1 LFWNNFPSIY
11 PCQAFYFFQTCTASF
26 CLSVLPVQTNVKFNC
41 FLPLRKHNRIKIPI
55 ETGISTLRV
64 KFLSP
69 GCVSFSYLQRSRIPS
84 NKFHYLSTF
93 QKRTLPVEL
102 VRFLPELFTRGDTVT
117 SGQSQAPSSP
127 QDNNPTFFFGR
138 RGVYRA
144 RQPRTRA
151 TPKNALE
158 GVARKWRYFLL
169 ISNIS
174 LSHAYLTGTASFS
187 IRRSCDRVS
196 LHLEDPPVLLPLANP
211 PSKFL
216 HLSPLAP
223 TEL

>member
-1 LFWNNFPSIY
+1 MYIRNCLKSRWKNFEDDSLCISFRKLY

-117 SGQSQAPSSP
+117 SGQSQAQFSSRQQP
-127 QDNNPTFFFGR
+127 HVFFRAAWCLSSAPAPHPRNP
-138 RGVYRA
+138 
-144 RQPRTRA
+144 
-151 TPKNALE
+151 
-158 GVARKWRYFLL
+158 
-169 ISNIS
+169 
-174 LSHAYLTGTASFS
+174 
-187 IRRSCDRVS
+187 
-196 LHLEDPPVLLPLANP
+196 
-211 PSKFL
+211 
-216 HLSPLAP
+216 
-223 TEL
+223 